1 MGKVLGGKAP
11 GWTSLAL
18 LLATL
23 WAGSAAAQAPSA
35 ASKADWDRTV
45 AAAEKEGSV
54 VLNSQPN
61 LVWRDFI
68 VKEFA
73 KAYPKIE
80 LNFSIIPSDQ
90 FVARVRLERQTG
102 KYLWDLGAAGAA
114 AGFTLYKD
122 GAIDPLLPEL
132 VLPEVN
138 NAAVWGG
145 WDEAFVDVPR
155 KYVFSM
161 SAFVLSPYYN
171 AAHVPHDKVAQL
183 GLGVM
188 LDPAYVGK
196 TAWQDPAVPGGG
208 QSYATL
214 MRTLGDDNLRKLLI
228 DQKAML
234 FAQQQQV
241 VDAMARATAWFG
253 IGPSVSAL
261 IAPYV
266 QAGAIKAED
275 IQPLG
280 NKPEVSIISI
290 AGNCLYVF
298 NQRPHPN
305 ATRVF
310 VNWIL
315 QKDVQDNLAKAIQ
328 QDSRRQDVPPTEPP
342 DQAPIKGAKYSV
354 PQREEA
360 FSQLVADA
368 KFIDGLRKT
377 AP

>member
-1 MGKVLGGKAP
+1 MARIL
-11 GWTSLAL
+11 S
-18 LLATL
+18 
-23 WAGSAAAQAPSA
+23 WAGIVVLVVALWGRPAAAQSA
-35 ASKADWDRTV
+35 DQAKAEWDRTV

-54 VLNSQPN
+54 VINSQPN

-68 VKEFA
+68 LREFA

-102 KYLWDLGAAGAA
+102 KFLWDLGAAGAA
-114 AGFTLYKD
+114 AGFQLYKD

-132 VLPEVN
+132 ILPEVN
-138 NAAVWGG
+138 NPAVWGG
-145 WDEAFVDVPR
+145 WDEAFVDAPR

-171 AAHVPHDKVAQL
+171 ATHVPAEKVAQL
-183 GLGVM
+183 GLRVM
-188 LDPAYVGK
+188 LDPAYAGK
-196 TAWQDPAVPGGG
+196 AAWQDPGVPGSG
-208 QSYATL
+208 QSYASL
-214 MRTLGDDNLRKLLI
+214 MRTLGDDDLRKLI
-228 DQKAML
+228 VDQKAML

-266 QAGAIKAED
+266 QAGAIKASD
-275 IQPLG
+275 IQGFG

-290 AGNCLYVF
+290 GGNCLYVL

-315 QKDVQDNLAKAIQ
+315 QKDVQMNLAKALE
-328 QDSRRQDVPPTEPP
+328 QDSRRQDVPLASPP
-342 DQAPIKGAKYSV
+342 DAAPIKGAKYSV

-360 FSQLVADA
+360 FAQLVADA
-368 KFIDGLRKT
+368 KFVDGLRKQ

>member
-1 MGKVLGGKAP
+1 MRKTSGWAGMAVLMA
-11 GWTSLAL
+11 A
-18 LLATL
+18 L
-23 WAGSAAAQAPSA
+23 WAGPVAAQPADQA
-35 ASKADWDRTV
+35 KAEWDRIV

-68 VKEFA
+68 LREFA

-80 LNFSIIPSDQ
+80 LNFSIIPSEQ
-90 FVARVRLERQTG
+90 FVARVRVERQTG
-102 KYLWDLGAAGAA
+102 KYLWDLAAAGAA
-114 AGFTLYKD
+114 AGFALYKD

-132 VLPEVN
+132 ILPEVKDP
-138 NAAVWGG
+138 AVWGG
-145 WDEAFVDVPR
+145 WDEAFVDTPR

-171 AAHVPHDKVAQL
+171 AAHVSPDKVAQQ
-183 GLGVM
+183 GLRVM
-188 LDPAYVGK
+188 LDPAYAGK
-196 TAWQDPAVPGGG
+196 TAWQDPAVPGSG

-214 MRTLGDDNLRKLLI
+214 MRTLGDDDLRKLLV

-241 VDAMARATAWFG
+241 IEAMARGTAWFG
-253 IGPSVSAL
+253 IGPSVSSL

-266 QAGAIKAED
+266 QAGAIKQSD
-275 IQPLG
+275 IQAFG

-290 AGNCLYVF
+290 GGNCLYVL

-310 VNWIL
+310 VNWML
-315 QKDVQDNLAKAIQ
+315 QKDVQLNLAKAIE
-328 QDSRRQDVPPTEPP
+328 QDSRRQDILPASAP
-342 DQAPIKGAKYSV
+342 DAAPIKGAKYSV

-360 FSQLVADA
+360 FGQLVTDA
-368 KFIDGLRKT
+368 KFVDGLRKT
-377 AP
+377 AK

>member
-1 MGKVLGGKAP
+1 MAKTS
-11 GWTSLAL
+11 GWAALAL
-18 LLATL
+18 FVAALS
-23 WAGSAAAQAPSA
+23 AGPAGAQSPDQA
-35 ASKADWDRTV
+35 KAEWDRTV
-45 AAAEKEGSV
+45 IAAEKEGSV

-80 LNFSIIPSDQ
+80 LNFSIIPSEQ
-90 FVARVRLERQTG
+90 FIARVRVERQTE

-132 VLPEVN
+132 ILPEVN
-138 NAAVWGG
+138 NPEVWGG
-145 WDEAFVDVPR
+145 WDEAFVDTPR

-171 AAHVPHDKVAQL
+171 AAHVPAAKVAQM

-196 TAWQDPAVPGGG
+196 TAWHDPAVAGGG

-214 MRTLGDDNLRKLLI
+214 MRTLGDDNLRKLLV
-228 DQKAML
+228 DQKAMVY
-234 FAQQQQV
+234 AQQSQV
-241 VDAMARATAWFG
+241 VEAMARGTAWFG
-253 IGPSVSAL
+253 IGPSMNAL

-266 QAGAIKAED
+266 QAGAIAQAD
-275 IQPLG
+275 IQPFG
-280 NKPEVSIISI
+280 NKPEVSIVSI
-290 AGNCLYVF
+290 AGNNLYVL
-298 NQRPHPN
+298 NKRPHPN

-310 VNWIL
+310 INWL
-315 QKDVQDNLAKAIQ
+315 LGKDVQYALAKAID
-328 QDSRRQDVPPTEPP
+328 QDSRRTDILSIAGP
-342 DQAPIKGAKYSV
+342 DAARIKGAKYSV

-360 FSQLVADA
+360 FSQLLADA
-368 KFIDGLRKT
+368 KFVDELRKT
-377 AP
+377 AR

>member
-1 MGKVLGGKAP
+1 MHK
-11 GWTSLAL
+11 TSAWIGSAMFM
-18 LLATL
+18 ATL
-23 WAGSAAAQAPSA
+23 WTGSAAAQSPAQTA
-35 ASKADWDRTV
+35 ASQTEWDRTV

-54 VLNSQPN
+54 VVNSQPN

-68 VKEFA
+68 VREFA

-80 LNFSIIPSDQ
+80 LNFSMIPSEQ

-114 AGFTLYKD
+114 AGFALYKD
-122 GAIDPLLPEL
+122 GAIDPLLPEFI
-132 VLPEVN
+132 LPEVDN
-138 NAAVWGG
+138 PAVWGG
-145 WDEAFVDVPR
+145 WDEAFVDIPR

-183 GLGVM
+183 GLRVM
-188 LDPAYVGK
+188 LDPAYAGK
-196 TAWQDPAVPGGG
+196 TAWQDPGVPGSG

-214 MRTLGDDNLRKLLI
+214 MRTLGDDDLRKLLV

-275 IQPLG
+275 IQPFG

-315 QKDVQDNLAKAIQ
+315 QKDVQSSLAKAIQ
-328 QDSRRQDVPPTEPP
+328 QDSRRQDVAPTEPP

-360 FSQLVADA
+360 YSQLLTDA
-368 KFIDGLRKT
+368 KFIDELRKT
-377 AP
+377 AK

>member
-1 MGKVLGGKAP
+1 MRKISGWAGMAVLMA
-11 GWTSLAL
+11 A
-18 LLATL
+18 L
-23 WAGSAAAQAPSA
+23 WAGPVAAQSPDQA
-35 ASKADWDRTV
+35 KAEWDRIV

-68 VKEFA
+68 LREFA

-80 LNFSIIPSDQ
+80 LNFSIIPSEQ
-90 FVARVRLERQTG
+90 FVARVRVERQTG

-114 AGFTLYKD
+114 AGFALYKD

-132 VLPEVN
+132 ILPEVKDP
-138 NAAVWGG
+138 AVWGG
-145 WDEAFVDVPR
+145 WDEAFVDTPR

-171 AAHVPHDKVAQL
+171 AAHVSPDKVAQQ
-183 GLGVM
+183 GLRVM
-188 LDPAYVGK
+188 LDPAYAGK
-196 TAWQDPAVPGGG
+196 TAWQDPAVPGSG

-214 MRTLGDDNLRKLLI
+214 MRTLGDDDLRKLLV

-241 VDAMARATAWFG
+241 IEAMARGTAWFG
-253 IGPSVSAL
+253 IGPSVSSL
-261 IAPYV
+261 IALYV
-266 QAGAIKAED
+266 QAGAIKQSD
-275 IQPLG
+275 IQAFG

-290 AGNCLYVF
+290 GGNCLYVL

-310 VNWIL
+310 VNWML
-315 QKDVQDNLAKAIQ
+315 QKDVQLNLAKAIE
-328 QDSRRQDVPPTEPP
+328 QDSRRQDIPPASAP
-342 DQAPIKGAKYSV
+342 DAAPIKGAKYSV

-360 FSQLVADA
+360 FGQLVADA
-368 KFIDGLRKT
+368 KFVDGLRKT
-377 AP
+377 AK

>member
-1 MGKVLGGKAP
+1 MRKTS
-11 GWTSLAL
+11 GWAGLAIFV
-18 LLATL
+18 AAL
-23 WAGSAAAQAPSA
+23 WAGSAAAQSPDQTAT
-35 ASKADWDRTV
+35 SKAAWDQTV

-54 VLNSQPN
+54 VVNSQPN

-80 LNFSIIPSDQ
+80 LSFSMIPSQQ

-102 KYLWDLGAAGAA
+102 KYLWDLAAAGAA
-114 AGFTLYKD
+114 AGFALYKD

-132 VLPEVN
+132 IRPEVN
-138 NAAVWGG
+138 NPAVWGG
-145 WDEAFVDVPR
+145 WDEAFVDIPR

-171 AAHVPHDKVAQL
+171 VAHVPHDEVAQL
-183 GLGVM
+183 GLRVM
-188 LDPAYVGK
+188 LDPAYAGK
-196 TAWQDPAVPGGG
+196 TAWQDPGVPGSG

-214 MRTLGDDNLRKLLI
+214 MRTLGDDNLRKLLV

-275 IQPLG
+275 IQPFG

-315 QKDVQDNLAKAIQ
+315 QKDVQSNLAKAIQ
-328 QDSRRQDVPPTEPP
+328 QDSRRQDVAPTEPP

-360 FSQLVADA
+360 YAQLLSDA
-368 KFIDGLRKT
+368 KFIDELRKT
-377 AP
+377 AK

>member
-1 MGKVLGGKAP
+1 MGR
-11 GWTSLAL
+11 T
-18 LLATL
+18 
-23 WAGSAAAQAPSA
+23 AGAQAPAS

-73 KAYPKIE
+73 NAYPKIA

-102 KYLWDLGAAGAA
+102 KYLWDIAAAGAA

-132 VLPEVN
+132 VQPEVN

-145 WDEAFVDVPR
+145 WDEAFVDIPR

-183 GLGVM
+183 GLRVM

-196 TAWQDPAVPGGG
+196 TAWQDPAVPGSG
-208 QSYATL
+208 QSYASL
-214 MRTLGDDNLRKLLI
+214 MRTLGDDNLRKLLV

-275 IQPLG
+275 IQAFG

-328 QDSRRQDVPPTEPP
+328 QDSRRQDVPPTEPA

-368 KFIDGLRKT
+368 KFIDELRKP
-377 AP
+377 AK

>member
-1 MGKVLGGKAP
+1 MRKTSAWLGLAMFAAAL
-11 GWTSLAL
+11 WT
-18 LLATL
+18 
-23 WAGSAAAQAPSA
+23 GSAAAQSPARTA
-35 ASKADWDRTV
+35 ASQAEWDRTV
-45 AAAEKEGSV
+45 VAAEKEGSV
-54 VLNSQPN
+54 VVNSQPN

-80 LNFSIIPSDQ
+80 LNFSMIPSEQ

-114 AGFTLYKD
+114 AGFALYKD

-132 VLPEVN
+132 ILPEVDN
-138 NAAVWGG
+138 PAVWGG
-145 WDEAFVDVPR
+145 WDEAFVDTPR

-183 GLGVM
+183 GLRVM
-188 LDPAYVGK
+188 LDPAYAGK
-196 TAWQDPAVPGGG
+196 TAWQDPGVPGSG

-214 MRTLGDDNLRKLLI
+214 MRTLGDDDLRKLLV

-275 IQPLG
+275 IQPFG

-315 QKDVQDNLAKAIQ
+315 QKDVQSNLAKAIQ
-328 QDSRRQDVPPTEPP
+328 QDSRRQDVAPTEPP
-342 DQAPIKGAKYSV
+342 DQAPIEGAKYSV

-360 FSQLVADA
+360 YSQLLSDA
-368 KFIDGLRKT
+368 KFIDELRKT
-377 AP
+377 AK

>member
-1 MGKVLGGKAP
+1 MRKTFGWVGLAVLVTA
-11 GWTSLAL
+11 
-18 LLATL
+18 L
-23 WAGSAAAQAPSA
+23 WAGPAGAQSPDQAA
-35 ASKADWDRTV
+35 ASKAEWDRTV

-54 VLNSQPN
+54 VINSQPN

-68 VKEFA
+68 LREFA

-80 LNFSIIPSDQ
+80 VNFSMIPSEQ
-90 FVARVRLERQTG
+90 FVARVRIERQTG

-114 AGFTLYKD
+114 AGFALYKD

-132 VLPEVN
+132 ILPEVDN
-138 NAAVWGG
+138 LKVWGG
-145 WDEAFVDVPR
+145 WDEAFVDSPR

-171 AAHVPHDKVAQL
+171 AAHVPADKVAQL
-183 GLGVM
+183 GLRVM
-188 LDPAYVGK
+188 LDPSYAGK
-196 TAWQDPAVPGGG
+196 TAWQDPAVPGSG

-214 MRTLGDDNLRKLLI
+214 LRSLGDDNLRKLLI
-228 DQKAML
+228 EEKAML

-241 VDAMARATAWFG
+241 VDAMARGTAWFG
-253 IGPSVSAL
+253 IGPSVRAL

-266 QAGAIKAED
+266 QAGAIAPAD
-275 IQPLG
+275 IQPFG

-290 AGNCLYVF
+290 GGNCLYVF

-315 QKDVQDNLAKAIQ
+315 QKDVQYNLAKTIE
-328 QDSRRQDVPPTEPP
+328 QDSRRQDIPPTTAP
-342 DQAPIKGAKYSV
+342 DEAPIRGAKYSV

-360 FSQLVADA
+360 FSQLLTDA
-368 KFIDGLRKT
+368 KFVDELRKT
-377 AP
+377 AK